1 MAAAVAQR
9 LHFGS
14 AVTSGAI
21 HRIVEQQAALRASA
35 VAITDKNRSITY
47 RDLNFAANTMA
58 RRLMNHGFR
67 RGAHATVTGP
77 VGIDLAIVLL
87 AVLKTGGTYTWEDA
101 VSFQPPSVSLSFATG
116 TSSAESRHLHL
127 NLAAAL
133 AEPVVCSPNLPI
145 VTRASDIACVMPGP
159 DGVPVVN
166 VPHATIT
173 ALRPQDIPQPAAWS
187 QDPGAFDLWIALM
200 AGTTAVV
207 ETQAAAAAA

>member
-1 MAAAVAQR
+1 
-9 LHFGS
+9 LGS

-21 HRIVEQQAALRASA
+21 HRLVEQQAALRASA
-35 VAITDKNRSITY
+35 VAIADGNRSITY
-47 RDLNFAANTMA
+47 RDLNFAANSMA
-58 RRLMNHGFR
+58 RRLMTHGFR

-87 AVLKTGGTYTWEDA
+87 AVLKMGGTYIWNDPA
-101 VSFQPPSVSLSFATG
+101 SFQPASMSLSFATG
-116 TSSAESRHLHL
+116 TSSSESRHLHL
-127 NLAAAL
+127 DLAAAL

-145 VTRASDIACVMPGP
+145 VTRASDIACVMPDGE
-159 DGVPVVN
+159 GVPVVK

-173 ALRPQDIPQPAAWS
+173 ALRPQDLPKPAAWS
-187 QDPGAFDLWIALM
+187 ADPGAFDLWIALM